1 MNFVSV
7 ISVSELLVALSF
19 PPSLSF
25 PRPSL
30 FTFFSL
36 LSVSSCLSLFLLL
49 YFSLFPILSLIL
61 LFTFLS
67 PFLLFF
73 SFLLLSPSPLTLF
86 PFFSLQGLFRKVVLK
101 QLSPRELVRMSSEM
115 LASEELSQWRE
126 QTIKKVGPTAYIVLT
141 LSPILLCVELDSIS
155 LIPRLLGPGDKS
167 GTLAVS
173 ML

>member
-36 LSVSSCLSLFLLL
+36 LSVSSCLSLFLLLL

-126 QTIKKVGPTAYIVLT
+126 QTIKKVGPTVYIVLT
-141 LSPILLCVELDSIS
+141 VRGIGRSFEVVR
-155 LIPRLLGPGDKS
+155 PRR
-167 GTLAVS
+167 VCNF
-173 ML
+173 